1 MKPQRYLSHGLVAVA
16 AWTAGGLCGYGFAPG
31 PRASAG
37 TAPVAASSPA
47 GEAPKA
53 ADVVAPTAPAPVAAA
68 QPIPAKEPAAA
79 PLIPTAE
86 TVTLPIA
93 PDSFVS
99 GVEAFRLDVPK
110 GFPIVVVRAM
120 DEDSVWYVQDE
131 CERAEGSLFT
141 CSAVFG
147 NASTTPGMKFEMV
160 ALVAA
165 TAKEAEQFK
174 PGTILRELPAGM
186 MASPTIKVCRQ

>member
-47 GEAPKA
+47 AEAKSN
-53 ADVVAPTAPAPVAAA
+53 VVSAPAVPASAAPVA
-68 QPIPAKEPAAA
+68 AKEPAAA

-99 GVEAFRLDVPK
+99 GVESFRLDVPK

-120 DEDSVWYVQDE
+120 DEESVWYVQDE

-141 CSAVFG
+141 CSAIFG
-147 NASTTPGMKFEMV
+147 NASTTPGMKFEML

-165 TAKEAEQFK
+165 TAKEAQQFA

-186 MASPTIKVCRQ
+186 LTSPAIKVSRQ

>member
-1 MKPQRYLSHGLVAVA
+1 MKAQRYLSHGLVAVA

-47 GEAPKA
+47 AEAKSN
-53 ADVVAPTAPAPVAAA
+53 VVSAPAVPASAAPVA
-68 QPIPAKEPAAA
+68 AKEPAAA

-99 GVEAFRLDVPK
+99 GVESFRLDVPK

-120 DEDSVWYVQDE
+120 DEESVWYVQDE

-141 CSAVFG
+141 CSAIFG
-147 NASTTPGMKFEMV
+147 NASTTPGMKFEML

-165 TAKEAEQFK
+165 TAKEAKQFE

-186 MASPTIKVCRQ
+186 LASPTIKVSRQ